1 MKFDIRYYFIGLLL
15 TFKIASAEA
24 QNYVISGKVTD
35 AQTNEP
41 IPFANIALKGKNT
54 GVSTDFD
61 GKYSLKTA
69 TLTDSIWVTY
79 LGYQPKTK
87 VVQKNNKEQVIDF
100 QMVAS
105 STLLRE
111 VVVYRGEN
119 PAYPILR
126 KVITNK
132 TQLNRDHLD
141 AYEFESYSKTE
152 LDVDN
157 MSEKFR
163 NRKAMKKVMEYMDN
177 LQKIA
182 GEDGKPILPVFV
194 SEMVT
199 HQYFKSLP
207 KVSKTEIL
215 KTHLTGVGLKDE
227 SVLTQLLG
235 GSFLPFNFSDNWIR
249 ILGKDFMSPIADGC
263 RSTYEYYLSDSVQ
276 VGLYNCYQIDYEP
289 KRPQDLAFR
298 GKIWID
304 KSTFALVEIDATIS
318 KEANLNFIDKIT
330 IQQELEPTTAGP
342 WLPTKM
348 RTLLDVGQMSE
359 NSAGMLAKYYVVNS
373 NIVVNKPQ
381 PPKFYADRIEID
393 DDART
398 DDEDSTYWNQ
408 KRKDTQSA
416 DERKV
421 YQMIDSLKNIPVV
434 RSYIDIADLMINGH
448 IKMGGIE
455 WGPIPYVYAYNNIEG
470 HRLRVGFRTNS
481 EFNKNIFLK
490 GYAAYGL
497 VDKIFKYSLEA
508 NYIVSRKPFTT
519 IGIRTNYDLERLGV
533 NADDV
538 GVNNLFLAFNR
549 FGRYN
554 RGFYQHEN
562 YGFVRTTLF
571 KGFEQ
576 SVGFRI
582 RDFSPRYSFGYY
594 VNPELGNKSDINTDF
609 QTSEF
614 VFESRYAPDEVVVQ
628 NDRRRVEGRVKGGR
642 RGIPKWPIFTFKY
655 TLGLKTLGGDFD
667 YHRFQVGVQHSFRLG
682 IVGRT
687 YYNLMAGT
695 SPSRVPYP
703 LLFPHLGNNSAFYTD
718 NSYNQMN
725 IGEFVSTSFVALR
738 VRHDLEGFLF
748 NRLPIVRKW
757 KLRTDLLAN
766 IIMGENNIKYRQMH
780 PVRDQKGDFYLHPNS
795 FTSSEPYIELGY
807 GVNNIF
813 KFLRIEFIHRLTYLD
828 TPYRINP
835 FGIKFAVQ
843 FRL

>member
-1 MKFDIRYYFIGLLL
+1 MKFSIRYYFICLFL
-15 TFKIASAEA
+15 IANVGFTNA
-24 QNYVISGKVTD
+24 QSYVISGKVTD

-54 GVSTDFD
+54 GVTTDFD
-61 GKYSLKTA
+61 GKYTLKTNI
-69 TLTDSIWVTY
+69 LTDSIWVTY
-79 LGYQPKTK
+79 LGYQSKTK
-87 VVQKNNKEQVIDF
+87 AVQKNTNEQTIDF

-126 KVITNK
+126 KVIANK
-132 TQLNRDHLD
+132 DQLNRDRLE
-141 AYEFESYSKTE
+141 AYQFESYSKTE

-157 MSEKFR
+157 MSDKFR
-163 NRKAMKKVMEYMDN
+163 NRKAMKQVMEYMDK

-194 SEMVT
+194 SEMVSR
-199 HQYFKSLP
+199 QYFKSSP
-207 KVSKTEIL
+207 KATKTEIL

-249 ILGKDFMSPIADGC
+249 ILGKDFMSPIAEGC
-263 RSTYEYYLSDSVQ
+263 RSTYSYYLSDSVQ

-304 KSTFALVEIDATIS
+304 KATFALVEIDATIS

-330 IQQELEPTTAGP
+330 IQQELEPSQAGP
-342 WLPTKM
+342 WLPVKM

-359 NSAGMLAKYYVVNS
+359 NSAGMLAKYYVQNKD
-373 NIVVNKPQ
+373 IVINKPQ
-381 PPKFYADRIEID
+381 PAQFYADRVEVEED
-393 DDART
+393 VQSDPA
-398 DDEDSTYWNQ
+398 DSTFWKERRQ
-408 KRKDTQSA
+408 ETQTA

-421 YQMIDSLKNIPVV
+421 YQMIDSLKNLPIV
-434 RSYIDIADLMINGH
+434 RSYIDIADLLINGY
-448 IKMGGIE
+448 IKSGPIE
-455 WGPIPYVYAYNNIEG
+455 FGPIPLSYAYNNIEG
-470 HRLRVGFRTNS
+470 SRLRFGFRTNNLFS
-481 EFNKNIFLK
+481 KNLYLK
-490 GYAAYGL
+490 GYMAYGTK
-497 VDKIFKYSLEA
+497 DQIFKYNIEA
-508 NYIVSRKPFTT
+508 NYILSRKPFTT
-519 IGIRTNYDLERLGV
+519 IGFRTNYELERLGV
-533 NADDV
+533 NADEV
-538 GVNNLFLAFNR
+538 GANNLFLAFNR

-562 YGFVRTTLF
+562 YGYVKTTLF

-576 SVGFRI
+576 TVGFRV
-582 RDFSPRYSFGYY
+582 RDFAPLYHFGYY
-594 VNPELGNKSDINTDF
+594 ANPELGTNSAINTNF
-609 QTSEF
+609 QSSEF
-614 VFESRYAPDEVVVQ
+614 VFESRYAPDEVVIQ
-628 NDRRRVEGRVKGGR
+628 NDRRRVEGKVKGGR
-642 RGIPKWPIFTFKY
+642 RGIPKWPVFTFRY

-667 YHRFQVGVQHSFRLG
+667 YHRFQLGIQHSFRLG

-687 YYNLMAGT
+687 YYNIVAGT

-703 LLFPHLGNNSAFYTD
+703 LLFPHLGNNSVFFTD

-748 NRLPIVRKW
+748 NRIPIVRKW

-766 IIMGENNIKYRQMH
+766 IIVGENNIKYREIH
-780 PVRDQKGDFYLHPNS
+780 PVRDPLGAFYLHPNAIRP
-795 FTSSEPYIELGY
+795 SEPYIELGY

-813 KFLRIEFIHRLTYLD
+813 KFLRVEFVHRVTYLN